1 MFKNINKIKEVFM
14 DKKIILSGIQSTGRL
29 QLGNYLGAI
38 DNWVKMQEEYNCYYM
53 IANLHSL
60 TVRNNPE
67 ELKNNTL
74 KIIAL
79 YVAAGLDPEKNT
91 IFIQSQVKEHAEL
104 AWILNCYTYM
114 GELSRMTQFK
124 DKSAK
129 HADNINAGLF
139 TYPVLMAGDIL
150 LYKADLVPVGE
161 DQKQHL
167 EIARDIAERFN
178 KIYGETFVVPN
189 PYIPKV
195 GARIMGLQDPT
206 SKMSKSCENPN
217 DSIFLIDT
225 PELIV
230 KKIKKAVTD
239 SEGVVRFDI
248 ENKPGISNLMEI
260 YSILEN
266 KSLEDI
272 EKEFEGQNYGVFKQ
286 KVADSIIK
294 ALESFHKKYNELM
307 ENPKYLEEIC
317 KKGAKKAKEIASK
330 TLKEVY
336 HKIGIIR

>member
-1 MFKNINKIKEVFM
+1 M

-29 QLGNYLGAI
+29 HLGNYLGAI

-60 TVRNNPE
+60 TIRNNPE
-67 ELKNNTL
+67 ELKNNT
-74 KIIAL
+74 KNIIAL

-139 TYPVLMAGDIL
+139 TYPVLMAADIL

-167 EIARDIAERFN
+167 EITRNIAERFN
-178 KIYGETFVVPN
+178 KIYGETFVMPEG
-189 PYIPKV
+189 YIRKST
-195 GARIMGLQDPT
+195 ARIMGLQDPT
-206 SKMSKSCENPN
+206 SKMSKSSTNVN
-217 DSIFLIDT
+217 DVIFLDDE
-225 PELIV
+225 PEVIM
-230 KKIKKAVTD
+230 KKFKKAVTD
-239 SEGVVRFDI
+239 SENVVRFDP
-248 ENKPGISNLMEI
+248 ENKPGISNLMCI
-260 YSILEN
+260 YGAITGKN
-266 KSLEDI
+266 
-272 EKEFEGQNYGVFKQ
+272 EKEIEEEFLGLGYGAFKTAVGE
-286 KVADSIIK
+286 KVVEK
-294 ALESFHKKYNELM
+294 LKPVQEKYKELL
-307 ENPKYLEEIC
+307 ENPKYLEEIYTR
-317 KKGAKKAKEIASK
+317 GAEKARELASK
-330 TLKEVY
+330 TLEEVKN
-336 HKIGIIR
+336 KIGIL